1 MRRPHRKKEMQALL
15 SHLKNEVSTDN
26 YSLEYAVLFELYR
39 ELHFIYLSHITNVS
53 NILTCHDH
61 FIDSLG

>member
-1 MRRPHRKKEMQALL
+1 MKSAQ
-15 SHLKNEVSTDN
+15 TI

-53 NILTCHDH
+53 NILTFHDH